1 MTEELTAEE
10 IQARYDAA
18 MDSVNPA
25 KQRQARRSMSD
36 EDWTDTVARN
46 VGHLEIMV
54 AKEDWNDQDLV
65 TIHRSDCC
73 KLIRRNYDG

>member
-18 MDSVNPA
+18 MDSVNLLNDGKPEG
-25 KQRQARRSMSD
+25 MSD
-36 EDWTDTVARN
+36 EDWTDCVARN

-54 AKEDWNDQDLV
+54 AKEDWNDQDLSPF
-65 TIHRSDCC
+65 TAAIAANS
-73 KLIRRNYDG
+73 